1 MNAEQWRRVKP
12 LLETAVSLAA
22 VERAAFLDRACA
34 GDPGLR
40 KELESLLSSH
50 ERLDTSF
57 LKAPAVDLTRE
68 IAPAVVRAGRKV
80 GAYQIVEEIG
90 HGGMG
95 EVYRAFRADGH
106 YSKEVAVKMVRGGAD
121 SASVQERFR
130 NERQIL
136 ASLDHPNIARLLD
149 GGTTDDGVPY
159 LVMELVE
166 GMRIDTYCEKHRL
179 TIPERLQLFRQVCS
193 AVQYAHQHL
202 VIHRDLKPSNILVT
216 EDGVPKL
223 LDFGI
228 AKLLDEAAAG
238 GGEFTLTGFQLLT
251 PQYAS
256 PEQVR
261 GESITTASDVYSL
274 GVVLYELLTGHSPYQ
289 GHCADPPGTARAV
302 CEVTPPRPST
312 AVLAAAS
319 GAGADH
325 LGLPEKRAK
334 QLQGDLDNIV
344 LMALRKEPQR
354 RYLSVEQLAED
365 IRRNLENLPVAARSD
380 TAHYRARKFV
390 ARHKAGVAAFA
401 AVAVVLMAG
410 FVVTVRARRLAETR
424 FNDVRSLA
432 NSLIFDV
439 HDSIKDLPGSTPA
452 RKIIVDRSLQY
463 LNVLAQ
469 QSSGDV
475 GLQRELATAYEK
487 VGSVQGDYLENN
499 LGDNEGAMASYL
511 KALAIRRQI
520 DAGSNDLN
528 DHLALA
534 QVYRFVANQ
543 QWAMGD
549 LKQARQNINH
559 AIGISEGLN
568 QTQLNNLNILLELGF
583 DHRVSGAIRYA
594 GDPLGNQKLDEDRR
608 RSLAADE
615 SALHIQPDDLQ
626 ILHAYALDLKNLAI
640 SLESTNPRGSLPYYQ
655 KALDINLK
663 LTQRSREVRLRRSVA
678 ISYAEIADVYQDLG
692 DFRQEVEN
700 NRKGLEIY
708 QELSA
713 ADPKNALLRQGLAIA
728 YVNTAAAISRNGD
741 IVKSLEYDGKGLQ
754 LMRDLVASV
763 PANTVQRNILAEMLV
778 ARGTV
783 FIKASRPDAAI
794 ADLESARSIYEA
806 LYKPGEDRT
815 LFASCE
821 IKMGEAAARAARD
834 QDAAEYFH
842 QALRIVEPLIAHP
855 DASLDGLYAAADA
868 YSGLG
873 RISLKKAQ
881 QKDQPV
887 GQRKNNWTEAR
898 TWYTRSLN
906 AWRRIDHPNRTAP
919 NTFEVGDPAV
929 VAQELRIAEAG
940 LASLPPR
947 KRRGEGLPR

>member
-22 VERAAFLDRACA
+22 AERPAFLERACV
-34 GDPGLR
+34 GDPELR

-50 ERLDTSF
+50 ERLGTSF
-57 LKAPAVDLTRE
+57 LKTPAVDLTRE

-80 GAYQIVEEIG
+80 GAYQIVDEIG

-106 YSKEVAVKMVRGGAD
+106 YSKEVAVKMVRAGVD

-166 GMRIDTYCEKHRL
+166 GTRIDGYCEKHKL

-216 EDGVPKL
+216 GDGVPKL

-238 GGEFTLTGFQLLT
+238 GSEFTLTGFQLLT

-261 GESITTASDVYSL
+261 GEGITTASDVYSL

-289 GHCADPPGTARAV
+289 GHSADPTGTARAV
-302 CEVTPPRPST
+302 CEFIPPRPST
-312 AVLAAAS
+312 AVRAAAS
-319 GAGADH
+319 GGVH
-325 LGLPEKRAK
+325 HFGLVEKHAK
-334 QLQGDLDNIV
+334 QLKGDLDNIV

-354 RYLSVEQLAED
+354 RYPSVEQFAED
-365 IRRNLENLPVAARSD
+365 IRRNLANLPVAARSD
-380 TAHYRARKFV
+380 TAYYRARKFV

-401 AVAVVLMAG
+401 AVALVLMAG

-469 QSSGDV
+469 QSGGDI
-475 GLQRELATAYEK
+475 GLQRELANAYEK

-499 LGDNEGAMASYL
+499 LGDNEGALASYV

-520 DAGSNDLN
+520 DTRSNDLS

-543 QWAMGD
+543 RWAMGD
-549 LKQARQNINH
+549 LKQARENINH
-559 AIGISEGLN
+559 SISISEGLD
-568 QTQLNNLNILLELGF
+568 QTQPNNFKILLELGF

-594 GDPLGNQKLDEDRR
+594 GDPLENQKLDADRR
-608 RSLAADE
+608 RALAADE
-615 SALHIQPDDLQ
+615 NALKMRPDDLQ

-640 SLESTNPRGSLPYYQ
+640 SLESTDPRASLPYYQ
-655 KALDINLK
+655 KALDLNLK
-663 LTQRSREVRLRRSVA
+663 LTQRSSEVRLRRSVA

-700 NRKGLEIY
+700 NRRGLEIY

-728 YVNTAAAISRNGD
+728 YVNTAAAVSRNGD
-741 IVKSLEYDGKGLQ
+741 LAKSVEYAGEGLE
-754 LMRDLVASV
+754 LMRGLVTHA

-778 ARGTV
+778 ARGTI
-783 FIKASRPDAAI
+783 FIKAGRPDAAI
-794 ADLESARSIYEA
+794 SDLESARSNYEA

-815 LFASCE
+815 SSASCE
-821 IKMGEAAARAARD
+821 IKMGEAAARAGRD
-834 QDAAEYFH
+834 QDAAEYCH
-842 QALRIVEPLIAHP
+842 QALSIVEPLIAHP
-855 DASLDGLYAAADA
+855 DADLDGLYAAADA

-881 QKDQPV
+881 QKSQPP
-887 GQRKNNWTEAR
+887 GRRKTNWTEAR

-906 AWRRIDHPNRTAP
+906 TWRRIDHPNRTAP
-919 NTFEVGDPAV
+919 NTFEVGDPTA
-929 VAQELRIAEAG
+929 VAQELRAAEAG
-940 LASLPPR
+940 LASLTPAE
-947 KRRGEGLPR
+947 RRR